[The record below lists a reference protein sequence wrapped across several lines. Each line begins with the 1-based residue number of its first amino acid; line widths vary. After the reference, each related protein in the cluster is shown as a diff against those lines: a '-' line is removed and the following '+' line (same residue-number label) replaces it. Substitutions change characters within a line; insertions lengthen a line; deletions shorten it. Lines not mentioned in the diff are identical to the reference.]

1 MSREIGWGN
10 EAASMTR
17 AARGESGFTL
27 IEVMLA
33 LMVLGVGLLGIA
45 GMQEM
50 ALGRN
55 VDAKELSVITNL
67 AADMVERI
75 RFNGRN
81 VAAYNGIDTLSIA
94 TRPPNA
100 QLMAQ
105 GDYDQWSAR
114 LAASGLRNVRGRVT
128 VTAVGPQGTTGL
140 NQNQVTVQVNWSAV
154 IRTRALNLTT
164 IVSPE

>member
-1 MSREIGWGN
+1 MKRFI
-10 EAASMTR
+10 
-17 AARGESGFTL
+17 RGQNGFTL

-55 VDAKELSVITNL
+55 VDANELSVLTNL

-81 VAAYNGIDTLSIA
+81 VTVYDGIDTLNVA

-100 QLMAQ
+100 QVMAQ

-114 LAASGLRNVRGRVT
+114 LAASGLRNVRGRIT
-128 VTAVGPQGTTGL
+128 VIAVGPQGATGL
-140 NQNQVTVQVNWSAV
+140 NQNQVTVQVNWSAL

>member
-1 MSREIGWGN
+1 MKSIVNHEG
-10 EAASMTR
+10 
-17 AARGESGFTL
+17 GFTL

-33 LMVLGVGLLGIA
+33 LMILGVGLLGIA

-55 VDAKELSVITNL
+55 IDANELGVITNL

-81 VAAYNGIDTLSIA
+81 VTAYNGIDTLNVA

-105 GDYDQWSAR
+105 GDYDQWSTR
-114 LAASGLRNVRGRVT
+114 LTASGLRNVRGQVT
-128 VTAVGPQGTTGL
+128 VTAVGPQGDTGL
-140 NQNQVTVQVNWSAV
+140 NQNQVTVQVTWTLM
-154 IRTRALNLTT
+154 IRNRALNLTT
-164 IVSPE
+164 IIAPE